1 MALQAADCLNYFGCF
16 LWLKLWVVGFG
27 ALVGTQNVCPFYRTR
42 GALFQALRAR
52 LRSALSPAGQYVLFS
67 GIRILLVGGRK
78 SITAYAE
85 TFDRLL
91 ASRGEGHRNRQLR
104 VARFLPTL
112 QAGYQ

>member
-1 MALQAADCLNYFGCF
+1 MVKTLGC
-16 LWLKLWVVGFG
+16 GFWPPRRDTKR
-27 ALVGTQNVCPFYRTR
+27 LSLLSHSR
-42 GALFQALRAR
+42 GAFPGTSCQATIGVV
-52 LRSALSPAGQYVLFS
+52 PPGQYVLFS